1 MLTAILLLIL
11 SLALLLL
18 AWWLASRARRSQELS
33 GLPKGRLVYADT
45 AHWSAVAQPYFSRRY
60 RLTGKPDY
68 LIDTPHGLV
77 PVEVKNTSA
86 PPGTQAYDSH
96 IMQLAAYCLLVEE
109 ASSHPPPFGL
119 IHYRDATIRIDYTP
133 ALRQALLSLLDQMR
147 RDLRAPDVRR
157 SHADP
162 ARCQACGVRHAC
174 GNQALSP

>member
-1 MLTAILLLIL
+1 MPTAILLLAL

-18 AWWLASRARRSQELS
+18 AWWLASRARRAEQRS

-45 AHWSAVAQPYFSRRY
+45 AHWSAVAQPYFSRRH

-68 LIDTPHGLV
+68 LVETPHGLV
-77 PVEVKNTSA
+77 PVEVKNTAA
-86 PPGTQAYDSH
+86 PPGAEAYDSH

-109 ASSHPPPFGL
+109 STGQPPPYGL

-133 ALRQALLSLLDQMR
+133 ALRDALLALLDAMR
-147 RDLRAPDVRR
+147 RHLSAPDVKR

-174 GNQALSP
+174 GSQSLSR